1 MQAVSRHPALE
12 QAFKVCKRA
21 FLRVGVFSIFTNLLM
36 LTPIFYIMNV
46 FRHAVASKSMPTLTV
61 LIMIA
66 VVMYVAL
73 ACLDWV
79 RSRLL
84 QQLAA
89 RADAAISPEI
99 YSLSVQANAGAIDAD
114 LGVQPLNA
122 LAKLKQFVTS
132 PQALTFF
139 DLPFLPLYLMLM
151 LAFHPHLFLVA
162 IVCCVILAIV
172 AFLNQSATTEKFK
185 SSASTQNRIANATQ
199 ISLRNAEVITAL
211 GMTDCLR
218 QSWSQSQEASLQTL
232 DEANSASAKYSAI
245 TKCLSMAMQSSAI
258 TTGAILVI
266 NQQIAPGAMIGA
278 ALLLSRTL
286 APIQAGVAGWRQ
298 YVDTWINYCALR
310 DLLNNFS
317 DRASRMSLPPITGQM
332 LAVRATVTPP
342 GADKPVL
349 ADISFKA
356 GPGAVTMVVG
366 PSGSG
371 KSTLARMALGIWPT
385 VQGEMRL
392 NGAIASHYDRE
403 ELGPQLGYLPQ
414 DIELFSG
421 TIAQNIARFGDIDSE
436 AVIKAAKLARV
447 HGMILQLPEGYDTEI
462 SGDGGGAL
470 SPGQRQ
476 RIALARAVYGSPRL
490 VVLDEPNSNLDV
502 EGEAALFDAI
512 SELKEAKC
520 SVMII
525 SHREGLMP
533 LVDRMIELRNGSLV
547 DHGRKA
553 QYLERRAKRLP
564 TEEDISKNVRQLV
577 RNE

>member
-12 QAFKVCKRA
+12 QAVKVCKRS
-21 FLRVGVFSIFTNLLM
+21 FLIIGFFSIFTNLLM

-46 FRHAVASKSMPTLTV
+46 FRHAVASKSMPTLIV

-73 ACLDWV
+73 SCLDWV

-84 QQLAA
+84 QHLAA
-89 RADAAISPEI
+89 RLEAEISPEV
-99 YSLSVQANAGAIDAD
+99 YSLSVQANAGLIDAD

-122 LAKLKQFVTS
+122 VAKLKQFLTS
-132 PQALTFF
+132 AQAMTFF
-139 DLPFLPLYLMLM
+139 DLPFMPLYLMLM
-151 LAFHPHLFLVA
+151 MAFHPHLFIVA
-162 IVCCVILAIV
+162 VVCSVILAIV
-172 AFLNQSATTEKFK
+172 AFANQSATSEKFAT
-185 SSASTQNRIANATQ
+185 SASTQSRIANATQ

-211 GMTDCLR
+211 GMTKRLR
-218 QSWSQSQEASLQTL
+218 QSWSESQEQSLQTL
-232 DEANSASAKYSAI
+232 DEANGDSAKYSAI
-245 TKCLSMAMQSSAI
+245 TKALSMAMSSAAI

-266 NQQIAPGAMIGA
+266 NEALAPGAMVGA
-278 ALLLSRTL
+278 ALLMSRTL
-286 APIQAGVAGWRQ
+286 APIQAGVSGWRL
-298 YVDTWINYCALR
+298 YVDAWTNYRALR
-310 DLLNNFS
+310 DLLNNFN
-317 DRASRMSLPPITGQM
+317 DQAPRMSLPPITGRM
-332 LAVRATVTPP
+332 LALRATVIPP

-349 ADISFKA
+349 ADVSFKA
-356 GPGAVTMVVG
+356 GPGVVTMVVG

-371 KSTLARMALGIWPT
+371 KSTLARMVLGIWPT
-385 VQGEMRL
+385 TQGEMRL

-436 AVIKAAKLARV
+436 AIIKAAKLARV
-447 HGMILQLPEGYDTEI
+447 HGMILALPEGYDTEI

-502 EGEAALFDAI
+502 EGESALFDAI
-512 SELKEAKC
+512 SELKEAQC
-520 SVMII
+520 SIMII

-533 LVDRMIELRNGSLV
+533 LVDRIIELRNGSVV
-547 DHGRKA
+547 DHGRKEK
-553 QYLERRAKRLP
+553 YFERRAQRLQA
-564 TEEDISKNVRQLV
+564 EEANSKNVRQLV